1 MWSHRGGMSIL
12 AAFKVGNREF
22 VEQAED
28 LAGCLY

>member
-1 MWSHRGGMSIL
+1 MSIL